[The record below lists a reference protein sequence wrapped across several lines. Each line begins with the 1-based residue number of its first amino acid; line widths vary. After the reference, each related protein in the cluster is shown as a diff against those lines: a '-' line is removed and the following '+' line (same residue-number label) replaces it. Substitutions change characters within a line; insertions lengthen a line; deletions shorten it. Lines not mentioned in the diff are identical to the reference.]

1 MIRLCAATL
10 LQYSCLSRAL
20 EHHRTIGTECRRDDG
35 DIPITICKQRTIAA
49 RHLVDGLMQKMIASY
64 HHRKD
69 CLLRF
74 TSLPD
79 QNAWRLK
86 QTETTFQKDSKT
98 VVWTIRST
106 NVQNPKAS
114 ERDMDRVIRGYGLGA
129 DDEARNFCTSSSSLW
144 EVSAHMCNICM
155 LKVICNIERLNENI

>member
-1 MIRLCAATL
+1 MP
-10 LQYSCLSRAL
+10 LSSL
-20 EHHRTIGTECRRDDG
+20 GTSPNYWTECRRDDG

-114 ERDMDRVIRGYGLGA
+114 ERDMDRVIRGYGLGPMMKPETFVQA
-129 DDEARNFCTSSSSLW
+129 QVLCERCR
-144 EVSAHMCNICM
+144 HIC
-155 LKVICNIERLNENI
+155 VIYVC